1 MRARIALDQPPA
13 GLIEQAPAGQPS
25 RSGWK
30 RRPLSS
36 ILRLLPAASP
46 TKDILMDLKQILFHH
61 MNDTLDALATGV
73 HDDADH
79 KTAVNAG

>member
-1 MRARIALDQPPA
+1 M
-13 GLIEQAPAGQPS
+13 
-25 RSGWK
+25 
-30 RRPLSS
+30 
-36 ILRLLPAASP
+36 PAASP